1 MSDNK
6 ELVDYVLNTTKDF
19 GKRDLRLY
27 RLSTVGDKIKTIPLY
42 HEFEYVEHIRIALK
56 ELMSFKFYK
65 DYLGTAQFVIIEHFD
80 KGFPR
85 IVATFYYREVDDLH
99 NIIK

>member
-1 MSDNK
+1 MNNDK
-6 ELVDYVLNTTKDF
+6 KLVDYVLNNTKDF

-27 RLSTVGDKIKTIPLY
+27 RLSTVGDKIMLIPLY
-42 HEFEYVEHIRIALK
+42 HKFEYVEHIRIALK
-56 ELMSFKFYK
+56 EMMSTEHYAYYFRSN
-65 DYLGTAQFVIIEHFD
+65 QFVVVEHFD

-85 IVATFYYREVDDLH
+85 IVATFYYREVDNLH

>member
-1 MSDNK
+1 MNNDK
-6 ELVDYVLNTTKDF
+6 KLVDYVLNNTKDY

-27 RLSTVGDKIKTIPLY
+27 RLSTVGNKIKTIPLY

-56 ELMSFKFYK
+56 ELMSDEYYASSF
-65 DYLGTAQFVIIEHFD
+65 GSTQFVIIEHFD

-85 IVATFYYREVDDLH
+85 IVATFYYREVDNLH